1 MITNGLNTRQNENNQ
16 QRKKAEIMN
25 SENAKSKASS
35 KAPKQ
40 SSKNPPARAKRVK
53 KERPARTQ
61 PAHMAKIE
69 KILGSLPALTGDAK
83 TVYVAANQLSTADL
97 NNLLAHI
104 NVSIRQRGVLAL
116 AESNANGTK
125 TGLAVGDTVRV
136 VSGQPRFVGQVGK
149 VTKMQR
155 IRCYVQLEGQ
165 DKPTYLF
172 ISDVVASSSETQLD
186 RELRRIST
194 PPSPP
199 AIHTIEEEESTTK
212 NASNA

>member
-1 MITNGLNTRQNENNQ
+1 MDST
-16 QRKKAEIMN
+16 
-25 SENAKSKASS
+25 KASARPSS
-35 KAPKQ
+35 KSPKQ
-40 SSKNPPARAKRVK
+40 NSKSPPAKAKRVK
-53 KERPARTQ
+53 KERPVRSQ

-69 KILGSLPALTGDAK
+69 KILGSLPVLFGDAK

-104 NVSIRQRGVLAL
+104 SVAIRQRGVLAL
-116 AESNANGTK
+116 AESTANGT
-125 TGLAVGDTVRV
+125 TAALAVGDTVRV

-172 ISDVVASSSETQLD
+172 ISDVVSSSSETQLD